1 MLPKKTW
8 SFLPLVTQTLTVMI
22 MYKNSESTMTKKR
35 ALISKQSTRQNSVIA
50 LLHDLTTEK
59 NSNQRIERNLSN
71 SFVHFFT
78 IQEVAADNINGTKFK
93 NNLSQSKRIQKNLDK
108 SPNGDIILL
117 ER

>member
-59 NSNQRIERNLSN
+59 KTQINESNGIFPILLFIFLR
-71 SFVHFFT
+71 
-78 IQEVAADNINGTKFK
+78 
-93 NNLSQSKRIQKNLDK
+93 SKR
-108 SPNGDIILL
+108 LL
-117 ER
+117 QIT